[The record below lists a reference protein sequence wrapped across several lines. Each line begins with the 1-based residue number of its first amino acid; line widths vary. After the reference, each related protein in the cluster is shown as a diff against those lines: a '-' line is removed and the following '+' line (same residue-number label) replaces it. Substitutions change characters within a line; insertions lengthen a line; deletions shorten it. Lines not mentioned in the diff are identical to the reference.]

1 MAIAPRVSQCVVGE
15 MSLGQDVSASL
26 DEVLI
31 AVNETARGR
40 WFLESYEA
48 RLRGAENNR
57 ILEAINKLENH
68 IHSIS
73 QSTGDAE
80 LVKVARSAIAAA
92 RRDITALEPSIQGL
106 STEGRLFAHL
116 ADKARAAFTGAP
128 QTNQSVTRALQL
140 VSDLDREFSKTEP
153 AEPFSKPIQLFKQ
166 DEAIFEPAP
175 KQALAPARAPSGLIE
190 TSPRG
195 AKLLVQRV
203 GAPSLPAAEPSAQ
216 VVELIAPG
224 PEAAPILSTTVS
236 AFSPLAEAQKSRI
249 VIIRRKADEMESV
262 ALLDHTELQLQ
273 APGSAA

>member
-1 MAIAPRVSQCVVGE
+1 MAIAPRVSECVVGE
-15 MSLGQDVSASL
+15 MSLVQDVTASL

-68 IHSIS
+68 IQSIS
-73 QSTGDAE
+73 ISTGDAD
-80 LVKVARSAIAAA
+80 LVKLARNAIAAA

-203 GAPSLPAAEPSAQ
+203 GAPSLPAAESSAQ

-236 AFSPLAEAQKSRI
+236 SFSPLAEAQKSRI

-262 ALLDHTELQLQ
+262 ALLDHAEPQLQ